1 MTVAAR
7 VAIAVRASVRV
18 ALALVITVQLGAV
31 AVAADPVNAAVTID
45 RATIQVGDRIA
56 LAIYVDA
63 DPGYT
68 VSEPTIARQIG
79 SFEVVQT
86 QAVQKSQR
94 GSQIRWIY
102 RYVITAWTVGDLV
115 LPSITVPF
123 LGPNGSTGT
132 AQTGETPIKVVT
144 IVAVGEDTTDIK
156 PIKPQLDVPEA
167 VWARVARIGIGL
179 GAAALIAVVV
189 GLAIWLFLRRRV
201 LPLAQRL
208 TPVQRTLRELDQ
220 LAELRLPEQ
229 GRTAEHYA
237 RLTASLRQ
245 YAVERFGI
253 QPGQTSREMRTALER
268 AGVERTQA
276 GAIYELLREGDEV
289 RFRHATPYPAHAQ
302 NAVRS
307 ALEIVR
313 RAASAEEYETAA
325 LQPQ

>member
-1 MTVAAR
+1 MSAAVRLAMRLLLTAAIGAQVGLVAA
-7 VAIAVRASVRV
+7 
-18 ALALVITVQLGAV
+18 
-31 AVAADPVNAAVTID
+31 AADPVNAAVTID

-56 LAIYVDA
+56 LSVYVDA
-63 DPGYT
+63 DPGYI
-68 VSEPTIARQIG
+68 VNDPTIARQIG

-86 QAVQKSQR
+86 QAVQKTPRATQV
-94 GSQIRWIY
+94 
-102 RYVITAWTVGDLV
+102 RYIFRYAITAWTVGDLV

-123 LGPNGSTGT
+123 LGPNGSTGA
-132 AQTGETPIKVVT
+132 AQTGEMPIKVISV
-144 IVAVGEDTTDIK
+144 VAAGEDASDIK

-167 VWARVARIGIGL
+167 TWARVGRIALGIGV
-179 GAAALIAVVV
+179 AALVAVAV
-189 GLAIWLFLRRRV
+189 GLAIWLFLRRKV
-201 LPLAQRL
+201 VSPDKRL

-245 YAVERFGI
+245 YAVERFGV
-253 QPGQTSREMRTALER
+253 QPGQTSREMRDALER

>member
-1 MTVAAR
+1 
-7 VAIAVRASVRV
+7 
-18 ALALVITVQLGAV
+18 
-31 AVAADPVNAAVTID
+31 
-45 RATIQVGDRIA
+45 
-56 LAIYVDA
+56 
-63 DPGYT
+63 
-68 VSEPTIARQIG
+68 
-79 SFEVVQT
+79 
-86 QAVQKSQR
+86 
-94 GSQIRWIY
+94 
-102 RYVITAWTVGDLV
+102 V
-115 LPSITVPF
+115 LPV
-123 LGPNGSTGT
+123 
-132 AQTGETPIKVVT
+132 
-144 IVAVGEDTTDIK
+144 D
-156 PIKPQLDVPEA
+156 
-167 VWARVARIGIGL
+167 
-179 GAAALIAVVV
+179 
-189 GLAIWLFLRRRV
+189 
-201 LPLAQRL
+201 QRL

>member
-1 MTVAAR
+1 MTVAAS
-7 VAIAVRASVRV
+7 VAKAVRASARA
-18 ALALVITVQLGAV
+18 ALALVLIAQLGAV

-45 RATIQVGDRIA
+45 RVTIQVGDRIA

-68 VSEPTIARQIG
+68 VSDPTIARQIG

-144 IVAVGEDTTDIK
+144 VVAAGEDTTDIK

-167 VWARVARIGIGL
+167 VWARVARIALGL
-179 GAAALIAVVV
+179 AAAALIAVVV

-201 LPLAQRL
+201 LPLDQRL